1 MSKQIDPSVGETGG
15 AKGEPDLNHEEFDL
29 AAWISGVQPVRR
41 RVTIYG
47 RGDLQAEIDEL
58 SRAEALARGADRE
71 RLEGRLVE
79 LTAELQGSGVVFEI
93 EGRTSTAVTTV
104 AKALRDGGVPDEDI
118 DLGLLAA
125 QIVSPQVTLEQLRD
139 LRAKREADVLHLASV
154 AADAN
159 SRPVALDP
167 RFLPAASD

>member
-1 MSKQIDPSVGETGG
+1 MTKKYDPSFGDPIDPDKNSDLDP
-15 AKGEPDLNHEEFDL
+15 KGFDL

-41 RVTIYG
+41 RVTVYG

-58 SRAEALARGADRE
+58 SRAEALARGADRK
-71 RLEGRLVE
+71 RLEERLVE
-79 LTAELQGSGVVFEI
+79 LTAELQDSGVVFEI

-125 QIVSPQVTLEQLRD
+125 QIVAPQVTLEQLRD
-139 LRAKREADVLHLASV
+139 LRAKREADVLRLASV

>member
-1 MSKQIDPSVGETGG
+1 MNGTFVAFNGVNASV
-15 AKGEPDLNHEEFDL
+15 H
-29 AAWISGVQPVRR
+29 S
-41 RVTIYG
+41 
-47 RGDLQAEIDEL
+47 
-58 SRAEALARGADRE
+58 
-71 RLEGRLVE
+71 
-79 LTAELQGSGVVFEI
+79 
-93 EGRTSTAVTTV
+93 
-104 AKALRDGGVPDEDI
+104 RDGGVPDEDI

-125 QIVSPQVTLEQLRD
+125 QIVAPQVTLEQLRD